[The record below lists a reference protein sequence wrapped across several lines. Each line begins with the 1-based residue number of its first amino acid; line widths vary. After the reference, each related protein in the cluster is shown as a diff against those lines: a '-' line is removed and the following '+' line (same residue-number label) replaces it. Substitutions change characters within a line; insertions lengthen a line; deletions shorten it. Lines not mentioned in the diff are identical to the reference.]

1 MPTPQDED
9 RSARQILEAFLWCAR
24 ETVVTMNTQF
34 QMEALEKIKQGEM
47 RVSGCTNLGISE
59 QSGC

>member
-1 MPTPQDED
+1 M
-9 RSARQILEAFLWCAR
+9 
-24 ETVVTMNTQF
+24 TMNTQF